1 LIDCFLATEST
12 SIAATFKKDDPVTLA
27 GMRFEEKSFQSA
39 L

>member
-1 LIDCFLATEST
+1 MST
-12 SIAATFKKDDPVTLA
+12 AASFKKGDPVTLA